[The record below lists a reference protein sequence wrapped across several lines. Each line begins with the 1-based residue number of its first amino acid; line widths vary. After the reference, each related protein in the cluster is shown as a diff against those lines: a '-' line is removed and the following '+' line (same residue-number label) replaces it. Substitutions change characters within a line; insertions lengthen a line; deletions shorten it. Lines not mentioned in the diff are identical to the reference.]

1 MRYYVHAI
9 TGILLDKLPV
19 NGLSITS
26 LENQKIKV
34 SFFDKGTTFRFKLHK
49 SDRFKAS
56 KNGHDT

>member
-34 SFFDKGTTFRFKLHK
+34 SFFDKGTMLGDKTDSCSHK
-49 SDRFKAS
+49 KT
-56 KNGHDT
+56 H